1 MLSNQKIVFLS
12 SLLVFS
18 FECFAREEVLCEVT
32 NDVDKEMG
40 KMVYDYDD
48 ETRTINHLYKDRY
61 VNGKLMGR
69 EELKVE
75 DLMGDGIVLNR
86 KDKYVTVRM
95 FSHNFDEVRGGV
107 LYLDTLYNGVNGERK
122 EYTMEVSIAPGEV
135 KMMHNNLEVNKMHF
149 VAKRS
154 RVLGVVGIEKVVF
167 SKK

>member
-12 SLLVFS
+12 SLLLFS
-18 FECFAREEVLCEVT
+18 LESFAREAVLCEVT
-32 NDVDKEMG
+32 NDVDKETG

-48 ETRTINHLYKDRY
+48 ETRVINHLYKENY
-61 VNGKLMGR
+61 VDGKLTSR

-75 DLMGDGIVLNR
+75 DLLGDGIVLNR

-107 LYLDTLYNGVNGERK
+107 LYLDTLHNGVSGERK
-122 EYTMEVSIAPGEV
+122 EYTMEVNIAPGEV
-135 KMMHNNLEVNKMHF
+135 KMIYNKLEVNKMHF

-154 RVLGVVGIEKVVF
+154 RVLGVIGIEKVVF
-167 SKK
+167 TKK